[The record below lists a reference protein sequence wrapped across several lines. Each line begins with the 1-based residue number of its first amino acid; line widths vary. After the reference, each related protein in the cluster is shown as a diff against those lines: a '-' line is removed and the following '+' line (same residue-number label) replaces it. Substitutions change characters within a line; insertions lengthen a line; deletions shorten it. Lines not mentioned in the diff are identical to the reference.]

1 MNISK
6 IFKIAQSGEPFIT
19 VDYNYIKDFVF
30 ELYEPCFCFFVIKK
44 KKTFYALIWKKG
56 LKLVKGFPY
65 EGDYLWFGKCLIAK
79 TARNIFKPFGK
90 LIVNEFTIARFNKI
104 LDEY

>member
-6 IFKIAQSGEPFIT
+6 IFKIAQSGEPFLT
-19 VDYNYIKDFVF
+19 VDYNYLKDFVF

-44 KKTFYALIWKKG
+44 KKTFHALIWD
-56 LKLVKGFPY
+56 KGFPY

-79 TARNIFKPFGK
+79 TFKIFGK